1 MMKNLN
7 TMRLRACGINMCFLS
22 ITILPFSVKAQ
33 SGLNDAGFNKQDK
46 VPGQGS
52 NRAIRATAVQADN
65 KILIAGNF
73 TSYNGITAN
82 NVARLRMDGSIDKS
96 FNSGSGVNGTIAA
109 LTIQSN
115 NKIVV
120 AGNFT
125 QYNGIPVSSIIR
137 LNSNGSLDNTFHP
150 SLSPAASFSGIILQ
164 PDGKILAMAG
174 NFGGGIIRLNK
185 NGDVDPSF
193 NPAIPDS
200 LWFLQ
205 QIALQPDGKII
216 LAGEE
221 TSNSLARNCGL
232 FRLDKNGKRDY
243 GFKNTIVS
251 YGDYR
256 QHISFVHVENNGN
269 ILFGSNL
276 MIDDRVYAGNI
287 RTVNPQGEF
296 IGNTPLFWSSS
307 ILPTTDGKFI
317 VTGFKYINSSLEYY
331 ILNRKIVRLNA
342 DLSVDSSFIFD
353 DKKIYAHAVD
363 AGILSAALQIDGK
376 VVIAG
381 QFFETSGLISNHIA
395 RINTDGSFD
404 NTFNQHAGSNG
415 TIFTSAIQGD
425 DKIIIGG
432 GFTRYN
438 YQFVNNIARLKKNGE
453 LDLTFN
459 TGSGTN
465 GKVYTVA
472 IQSDGK
478 ILVGGNFALY
488 NGYACSN
495 IIRLKKNGAIDES
508 FGAVTNGT
516 VRKIKMD
523 SNGKIIIS
531 GDFRNVNGDA
541 RPVVARLLINGQL
554 DTAFADPFSISD
566 PSITVSGE
574 DFAIN
579 NKGQVYLAL
588 NYQSR
593 VFQSLHAELY
603 RIKRN
608 GRIDS
613 TFSIPNNEFNEIH
626 AVTLNNE
633 QKPVIGGRANYS
645 THSSYPG
652 FVAQLN
658 SDGSIDN
665 TFDYAQLKEALN
677 YAVRSITVLQNDKLI
692 IGGDFSPNAF
702 STADHI
708 ALLNSD
714 GMMDAGFTVSASNS
728 IYTASAVKNEK
739 LLIGGAFSEY
749 TGVVRNGLAQ
759 IDVTLPDEAP
769 LRYAENI
776 QSAVDPRIHLYPN
789 PAQSLIHINNLTPGS
804 FINIFNELGKK
815 VYSLSVSNELETIEL
830 SGFPNG
836 VYFMIVEQDGK
847 KNTSKFIIN
856 RE

>member
-1 MMKNLN
+1 MKNLN
-7 TMRLRACGINMCFLS
+7 TKRLGALCVSMYFLA
-22 ITILPFSVKAQ
+22 ITTFSFPVMAQ

-52 NRAIRATAVQADN
+52 SGAIHATAVQADN
-65 KILIAGNF
+65 KILIAGDF
-73 TSYNGITAN
+73 TSYNGTTAN
-82 NVARLRMDGSIDKS
+82 KIARLQMDGSIDKS
-96 FNSGSGVNGTIAA
+96 FNSGSGVNGTITA

-125 QYNGIPVSSIIR
+125 QYNGIPVNSMIR
-137 LNSNGSLDNTFHP
+137 LNSNGSLDNTFHA
-150 SLSPAASFSGIILQ
+150 SLSPAASFSKIILQ

-193 NPAIPDS
+193 TPAIPDS

-221 TSNSLARNCGL
+221 ISNTLARNCGL

-243 GFKNTIVS
+243 SFKNTIVS

-256 QHISFVHVENNGN
+256 QNISFVLVENNGN
-269 ILFGSNL
+269 ILLGSNL
-276 MIDDRVYAGNI
+276 MIEDRVYAGNI

-307 ILPTTDGKFI
+307 ILPTSDGKFI
-317 VTGFKYINSSLEYY
+317 ITGFKYISSSLEYY

-342 DLSVDSSFIFD
+342 DLSVDSSFILD

-363 AGILSAALQIDGK
+363 ADILSAALQMDGK

-381 QFFETSGLISNHIA
+381 QFFETSGLISNNIA
-395 RINTDGSFD
+395 RINTDGRFD
-404 NTFNQHAGSNG
+404 NTFNQRTGSNG

-459 TGSGTN
+459 TGSGIN

-488 NGYACSN
+488 NRHACSN

-508 FGAVTNGT
+508 FGAATNGT

-523 SNGKIIIS
+523 NNGKILIS
-531 GDFRNVNGDA
+531 GDFRNVNGDT
-541 RPVVARLLINGQL
+541 RPVVARLLTNGQL
-554 DTAFADPFSISD
+554 DTSFADPFSISD

-588 NYQSR
+588 DYQSR

-613 TFSIPNNEFNEIH
+613 TFSIPINEFNEIH

-633 QKPVIGGRANYS
+633 QKPVIVGRANYS
-645 THSSYPG
+645 THASYPG

-658 SDGSIDN
+658 FDGSMDTAFN
-665 TFDYAQLKEALN
+665 YARLKERLN
-677 YAVRSITVLQNDKLI
+677 YAVRSVTILQNDRLI

-714 GMMDAGFTVSASNS
+714 GIIDAGFTASASNS
-728 IYTASAVKNEK
+728 IYTTSPVKNEK
-739 LLIGGAFSEY
+739 LLIGGTFSQY

-769 LRYAENI
+769 LRSTEI
-776 QSAVDPRIHLYPN
+776 TQTAVSPEIYLYPN

-804 FINIFNELGKK
+804 FINIFDGQGKK
-815 VYSLSVSNELETIEL
+815 VYALGVSNEQETIEL
-830 SGFPNG
+830 SDFPTG
-836 VYFMIVEQDGK
+836 VYFMIVGQDGK
-847 KNTSKFIIN
+847 QHSSKFIIN